1 MKHSELTEKI
11 LKGFYQVYNS
21 LGYGFLEKVY
31 ENALVHELKQ
41 MGLFVRQQHPI
52 EVHYNELKVGQ
63 YFADVFVEDSVII
76 ELKASESL
84 CEADEYQLINYLKA
98 TEVEVGLLL
107 NFGKKPEIR
116 RKHFDNEF
124 KRNKSLK
131 SF

>member
-11 LKGFYQVYNS
+11 LKGYYQVYNS

-41 MGLFVRQQHPI
+41 MGLVVRQQQPI

-63 YFADVFVEDSVII
+63 YFADIFVEDCVII

-107 NFGKKPEIR
+107 NFGKKPEIK